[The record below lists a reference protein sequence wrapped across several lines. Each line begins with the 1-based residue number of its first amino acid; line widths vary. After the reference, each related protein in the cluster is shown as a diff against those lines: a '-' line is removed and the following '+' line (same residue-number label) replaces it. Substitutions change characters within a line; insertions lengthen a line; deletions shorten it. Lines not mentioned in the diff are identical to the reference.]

1 MHPINKEFITAG
13 ELRAQADVLDRTAA
27 KHKASGLLSSAV
39 ILVTQ
44 GVSKRAHA
52 QRLEE
57 AAADLRDN
65 ADFLDAKRVPFAPS
79 TTGNPY
85 GELHA

>member
-13 ELRAQADVLDRTAA
+13 ELRAQADILDRQAA
-27 KHKASGLLSSAV
+27 KHKAAGLLSSVA

-44 GVSKRAHA
+44 TKGKRAYA
-52 QRLEE
+52 QELEE

-65 ADFLDAKRVPFAPS
+65 ADYLDAKRVPFAPA
-79 TTGNPY
+79 TTANPY
-85 GELHA
+85 GELRA